1 MLTENINYGFFLP
14 EKKEAINQV
23 MKLYKIKDRVKMESS
38 FYIEVVL
45 WFVLNFR
52 IKEVS
57 IGQYSR
63 HLCLSQWDQSLSQLY
78 CSSGAVHLVS

>member
-1 MLTENINYGFFLP
+1 MVFFLP

-45 WFVLNFR
+45 LFILNFR